1 MMVIITRVMTMMPM
15 PVIVNNDDDEHAD
28 ADCDAVA
35 VDDVDYYEN
44 GIGNKDKCNND
55 DKL

>member
-1 MMVIITRVMTMMPM
+1 M